1 LVLNPKEKQTSCD
14 WLIVDADALSQA
26 ALRNQMDDWSMP
38 QKFRRPSDDNEDV
51 IVFQRKIYKSE

>member
-1 LVLNPKEKQTSCD
+1 
-14 WLIVDADALSQA
+14 LIVDADALSQA